1 MLQYPSKSREHD
13 GCLSRV
19 SAVVGIGAVLF
30 ILQQFAGINGVLYF
44 SSTTFKEAGI
54 GSDMLASA
62 AVAASNLVGKF

>member
-1 MLQYPSKSREHD
+1 
-13 GCLSRV
+13 
-19 SAVVGIGAVLF
+19 VGIGAVLF

-62 AVAASNLVGKF
+62 AVAASNLVGKFLERCLLCWTRVSNRMLA